1 MATPAF
7 QWGWR
12 EEENLV
18 NSHVKRPRKN
28 RSTQSRHRAPQAA
41 ARRLGANWIAY
52 GPEENDFL
60 ESCFNMDPNHSGT
73 SATTLMVK
81 RAAASTRTSSLEIH
95 WVTESTRRP
104 RRRKQHRQETGSM
117 YRFDFVRMKQIN
129 AQTGYERSMKRF
141 AIRDAQAAPAA
152 AAAAPGTE
160 VRPAK
165 KSKPSPAPAA
175 APTVS
180 PPARAPRFGGGG
192 RDAADAIDVDDEPRP
207 VAAPDFV
214 SRLQALSALH
224 REGHLTDAEFAKAKQ
239 KLLDE

>member
-1 MATPAF
+1 MATPTFKWA
-7 QWGWR
+7 WR

-18 NSHVKRPRKN
+18 NSH
-28 RSTQSRHRAPQAA
+28 AA
-41 ARRLGANWIAY
+41 ARRLGGNWIAY
-52 GPEENDFL
+52 GDEESKFL
-60 ESCFNMDPNHSGT
+60 ESCYKMDPTHRGT

-81 RAAASTRTSSLEIH
+81 SKQF
-95 WVTESTRRP
+95 RP
-104 RRRKQHRQETGSM
+104 ETGSM
-117 YRFDFVRMKQIN
+117 YRFDFVEMVQIN
-129 AQTGYERSMKRF
+129 AQTGHRRSMKRV
-141 AIRDAQAAPAA
+141 AVRDAQ
-152 AAAAPGTE
+152 AAPGTE

-175 APTVS
+175 APAVS
-180 PPARAPRFGGGG
+180 PPARAPRFGSGG
-192 RDAADAIDVDDEPRP
+192 RDAADAIDIDDEPRGTP

>member
-1 MATPAF
+1 
-7 QWGWR
+7 
-12 EEENLV
+12 
-18 NSHVKRPRKN
+18 
-28 RSTQSRHRAPQAA
+28 
-41 ARRLGANWIAY
+41 
-52 GPEENDFL
+52 
-60 ESCFNMDPNHSGT
+60 MDPTHRGT

-81 RAAASTRTSSLEIH
+81 SKQF
-95 WVTESTRRP
+95 RP
-104 RRRKQHRQETGSM
+104 ETGSM
-117 YRFDFVRMKQIN
+117 YRFDFVEMVQIN
-129 AQTGYERSMKRF
+129 AQTGHRRSMKRV

-152 AAAAPGTE
+152 AAPAPAPATE

-175 APTVS
+175 APAVS
-180 PPARAPRFGGGG
+180 PPARAPRFGSGG

-214 SRLQALSALH
+214 SRLQALSTLH